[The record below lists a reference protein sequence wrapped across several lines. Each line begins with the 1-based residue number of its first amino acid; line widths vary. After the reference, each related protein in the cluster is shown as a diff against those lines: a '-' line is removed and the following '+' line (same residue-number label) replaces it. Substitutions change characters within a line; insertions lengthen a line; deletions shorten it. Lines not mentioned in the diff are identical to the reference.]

1 MITLPENPNIP
12 WLKNTM
18 RELGLNYDRVTDD
31 MCFAEFFK
39 AYPEYVAA
47 AQRLVERSD
56 GARALFACRMFESG
70 AVDEKWADEMITM
83 DTDTHINNVLHF
95 LGKVKNGNEVLENR
109 YNVLSQGIKNEH
121 T

>member
-31 MCFAEFFK
+31 MCFVEFFR
-39 AYPEYVAA
+39 AYPEYIPAA
-47 AQRLVERSD
+47 KRLVERSD
-56 GARALFACRMFESG
+56 GAKALFACRMFEAL
-70 AVDEKWADEMITM
+70 AVDEKWTDEMITS

-95 LGKVKNGNEVLENR
+95 VGKVKNGNDVLENR
-109 YNVLSQGIKNEH
+109 HNILSQGIK